1 MSRAKIKFRAQRRF
15 GTILGQL
22 LENCTQEAGPHR
34 LRPLESLALALDA
47 AQRFAEHAVR
57 FCLHDR
63 NTFRSPASGINPAV
77 YPGS

>member
-34 LRPLESLALALDA
+34 LRPLVKFSSSIGRRPA
-47 AQRFAEHAVR
+47 
-57 FCLHDR
+57 FCR
-63 NTFRSPASGINPAV
+63 TR
-77 YPGS
+77 GSVLSA

>member
-47 AQRFAEHAVR
+47 AQRFAERAVR

-63 NTFRSPASGINPAV
+63 NTFRSPNSGINPID
-77 YPGS
+77 YSES